1 MKASDIKLLDDLISD
16 QNRQFRI
23 PVYQRDYVWSQQQC
37 DKLFDDIVLILK
49 SKDKK
54 HFLGTIVYLRSDESD
69 SKQQIDILVDGQ
81 QRISTLLILLRAAH
95 DLAEEKGNLILS
107 KYLNRCLF
115 NKEETGNFKLKVKP
129 FNSSDLD
136 FEKVILGE
144 INANDNHNNTN
155 YLTNYLNFKERLVDL
170 TKNNIELDD
179 FINAIRS
186 LTAVEIILKDKV
198 DDPQAIFESIN
209 STGVPLKESDKIRNY
224 ILMSEKDQDRLYRL
238 YWSEI
243 EKNSSEHIDDFFV
256 NFLNLK
262 KKEFIKSKN
271 VYVKFKEYK
280 LESNKSNEEILVEL
294 KELASLF
301 AYLTGIKNH
310 PIIEVNKHLSDL
322 RILDQT
328 TVYQFLLPLF
338 SDSKDGILSNEELAS
353 IIRLI
358 VNYSL
363 RRIVCEIPSN
373 RLQSLYKRMYS
384 KIFSNKEQKID
395 YSNKVKSYLEQLN
408 TIDKFPDDSSFIE
421 SFKNNNL
428 YNKKNVCK
436 FILAS
441 IENGNKKENINID
454 SLNIEHIMPQ
464 SIKENWQKHMG
475 EEYEETHAKFL
486 HTIGNLT
493 LTGYNSE
500 LGTKSFE
507 EKKKI
512 IKENSKIKI
521 INEEILNSNFWN
533 RNAIIKRSD
542 FLTKRLLSI
551 FEYSIPDRKYNFF
564 ENQTTFGFEEFDQ
577 ATKRRPVSFTFEGVK
592 IMVDS
597 YADMQKK
604 FILELY
610 NFDSEKLYKIAEKEI
625 KLNESS
631 KTMISRNKNKI
642 LRPKKLEEIE
652 IYYDSNLSGSDIIRF
667 CFKLIQLYDLDE
679 QDYGYELANI

>member
-1 MKASDIKLLDDLISD
+1 MKASDIKLLDDLISE

-37 DKLFDDIVLILK
+37 DKLFNDILLILK
-49 SKDKK
+49 NKDKK

-95 DLAEEKGNLILS
+95 DLANEKGNSTLS
-107 KYLNRCLF
+107 KYLNRFLF

-144 INANDNHNNTN
+144 IDVIENQNNTN
-155 YLTNYLNFKERLVDL
+155 YLINYLNFKERLNDL
-170 TKNNIELDD
+170 SKNNIELDD
-179 FINAIRS
+179 FINAIRN

-243 EKNSSEHIDDFFV
+243 EKNCGEHIDDFFV

-271 VYVKFKEYK
+271 VYNKFKEYK
-280 LESNKSNEEILVEL
+280 IESNKSNEEILIEL
-294 KELASLF
+294 KELANLF
-301 AYLTGIKNH
+301 AYLTGLKIH
-310 PIIEVNKHLSDL
+310 PNTEVNKYLGDL

-328 TVYQFLLPLF
+328 TVFQFLIPLLA
-338 SDSKDGILSNEELAS
+338 DSMNEIISSEELAS

-373 RLQSLYKRMYS
+373 RLQALYKRMYS
-384 KIFSNKEQKID
+384 KIFPSHEHKVDYLNKI
-395 YSNKVKSYLEQLN
+395 KSYLDQLN
-408 TIDKFPDDSSFIE
+408 TIDKFPENSIFID

-436 FILAS
+436 FILAT

-464 SIKENWQKHMG
+464 SKKENWQNHIG
-475 EEYEETHAKFL
+475 EEYEETHAKYL

-512 IKENSKIKI
+512 INENSKMKI
-521 INEEILNSNFWN
+521 INEEILISNIWNKNS
-533 RNAIIKRSD
+533 IIKRADS
-542 FLTKRLLSI
+542 LTERLITI
-551 FEYSIPDRKYNFF
+551 FDHKTPDKKYNFF

-577 ATKRRPVSFTFEGVK
+577 ATKRRPVSFTFEGIK
-592 IMVDS
+592 TIVDS

-604 FILELY
+604 FLLELY
-610 NFDSEKLYKIAEKEI
+610 NLDSEKLFKIADKEV

-631 KTMISRNKNKI
+631 KTMISRSRTKI

-652 IYYDSNLSGSDIIRF
+652 LFYDSNLSGSDIVRF
-667 CFKLIQLYDLDE
+667 CYKLIQLFDLDE
-679 QDYGYELANI
+679 QEFGYELANL